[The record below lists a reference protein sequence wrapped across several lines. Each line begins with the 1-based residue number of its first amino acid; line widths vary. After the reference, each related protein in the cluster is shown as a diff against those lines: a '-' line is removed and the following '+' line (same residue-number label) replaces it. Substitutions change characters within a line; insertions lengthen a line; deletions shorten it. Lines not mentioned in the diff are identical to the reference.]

1 MNKRIAAVLLACF
14 LLTGCSVDTMA
25 DSLANDIA
33 GQVERMYADGQSP
46 AAPAFG
52 GETTSTPT
60 VSTAELAEQARQA
73 YESLK
78 AETWEDPTLGPWEPL
93 VELAQ
98 IRDMNGDGIPE
109 LILATFVNITA
120 YEAAGFQ
127 WEGREIYDGFEGPVY
142 VYSVYTYGESGLRT
156 LISERPTL
164 GIVAAGCDLVIGAD
178 QVDGQPVVV
187 VLSSNEATGVDFG
200 EEGYTRCIHVEA
212 VNPFT
217 GQCLEKLD
225 QEIQDSR
232 VIDCSGGSISE
243 RVGHYAYLTLDENG
257 ILTFPQAQAATP
269 SAVWDMSKWKEGEK

>member
-1 MNKRIAAVLLACF
+1 MKKRIAAALLACF

-33 GQVERMYADGQSP
+33 GQVESMYADGQPS

-52 GETTSTPT
+52 EETAPAPT

-78 AETWEDPTLGPWEPL
+78 AENREDPALRPWEPL

-98 IRDMNGDGIPE
+98 IRNMDGNGIPE
-109 LILATFVNITA
+109 LILATYVT
-120 YEAAGFQ
+120 YETAGFQ
-127 WEGREIYDGFEGPVY
+127 WEGREIYGEFEGPIY
-142 VYSVYTYGESGLRT
+142 AYSVYTYGESGLQT
-156 LISERPTL
+156 LISNRPTL
-164 GIVAAGCDLVIGAD
+164 GIVAAGCNLVIGAD
-178 QVDGQPVVV
+178 QMDGQPVVV
-187 VLSSNEATGVDFG
+187 VLSSDGGTGDSFG
-200 EEGYTRCIHVEA
+200 DEGYTCYIHVEA

-225 QEIQDSR
+225 QEIQGSR
-232 VIDCSGGSISE
+232 AIDRSGGSLTE
-243 RVGHYAYLTLDENG
+243 RVSHYTYLTLDENG

-269 SAVWDMSKWKEGEK
+269 SAVWDMQKWKEGEK

>member
-1 MNKRIAAVLLACF
+1 MNKRIAAALLACF

-46 AAPAFG
+46 AAPAFD
-52 GETTSTPT
+52 GEMAPAPT

-73 YESLK
+73 YERLK
-78 AETWEDPTLGPWEPL
+78 AENREDPMVRPWEPL
-93 VELAQ
+93 AELAQ

-127 WEGREIYDGFEGPVY
+127 WEGQEIYDGFEGPVY
-142 VYSVYTYGESGLRT
+142 IYSVYTYGESGLQT
-156 LISERPTL
+156 LISQRPTL

-178 QVDGQPVVV
+178 RMDGQPVVV
-187 VLSSNEATGVDFG
+187 VLSSDGDNGIDFG
-200 EEGYTRCIHVEA
+200 EERYMSIHVEA

-217 GQCLEKLD
+217 GQCLDKLD
-225 QEIQDSR
+225 QEIQGSR
-232 VIDCSGGSISE
+232 AIDCSGGSISE
-243 RVGHYAYLTLDENG
+243 RVGHYTYLTLDENG
-257 ILTFPQAQAATP
+257 ILTFPQVQAATP
-269 SAVWDMSKWKEGEK
+269 SAVWDRQKWKEGEE